1 MAHQV
6 TKRLLHGIML
16 LATGLLLAAPAQG
29 ADPVR
34 INGSGSGLHMMRP
47 LIAAY
52 SAAHPEAQFE
62 MDKPLGSSGSIKAL
76 MAGVLDIAVSSRP
89 LKPEEVKAGA
99 VLEKY
104 GQTPLALVTH
114 KGVAK
119 KDLTSQEL
127 VDIYAGQTQTWAD
140 GTPIRLILRPVEDA
154 DTKLIRKLSSD
165 MDAAMSSAQGRPGM
179 TIAVTDP
186 EAVEAIA
193 KTPGAL
199 GASGLTGVI
208 VEKLPLNVMSLNG
221 VEPTPEN
228 LGNGSFPFAKAL
240 DIVTMGA
247 LPDAAKQFL
256 AFIYSPEGRKV
267 AAAVGVRMT
276 AGEKPPW

>member
-1 MAHQV
+1 MAHHV

-16 LATGLLLAAPAQG
+16 LATGLLLAGPALA

-34 INGSGSGLHMMRP
+34 INGSGSGLHMMKP
-47 LIAAY
+47 LIEAY
-52 SAAHPEAQFE
+52 SVAHPEAQFE
-62 MDKPLGSSGSIKAL
+62 MDKPLGSSGAIKAL
-76 MAGVLDIAVSSRP
+76 MAGVLDIAITSRP

-99 VLEKY
+99 TLETY

-114 KGVAK
+114 KGVTK

-127 VDIYAGQTQTWAD
+127 EDIYAGRTQTWPD
-140 GTPIRLILRPVEDA
+140 GKPIRLILRPVEDA
-154 DTKLIRKLSSD
+154 DTKLIRKLSPD
-165 MDAAMSSAQGRPGM
+165 MDAAMTSAQGRPGM

-186 EAVEAIA
+186 EAVAAIA
-193 KTPGAL
+193 KTPGGM

-208 VEKLPLNVMSLNG
+208 FEKLPVNVMNLNG
-221 VEPTPEN
+221 VEPTPQT
-228 LGNGSFPFAKAL
+228 LAKGSFPLAKAL

-247 LPDAAKQFL
+247 LPEAAKQFL

-267 AAAVGVRMT
+267 AAAAGVRMT
-276 AGEKPPW
+276 AGEKSPW